1 MSTTCK
7 SKDNCFTHSVTVIMP
22 AYELEDTIMEA
33 VERIKKNVSV
43 LTDEYEIIIVD
54 DGSRDRT
61 YSQVLKLA
69 KNPHIKVYRHP
80 VNLGKGA
87 AIKTGVMNAKM
98 EYSILI
104 DADMDI
110 DPAGLK
116 DLIEALENYDLVV
129 CSKRHPKSVYK
140 APVIRKFLSISF
152 NTLVKL
158 MMGIKLG
165 DTQTGFKAFRTE
177 ALKRIM
183 SVIVVKRYAF
193 DVEVLAI
200 ANMLNMKIREV
211 PVKIEQKSM
220 FSFKAM
226 MQMLIDIMGIFYRLR
241 ITRWYQKK
249 LQESKQHAY

>member
-1 MSTTCK
+1 
-7 SKDNCFTHSVTVIMP
+7 MP